1 MGHYAAPSVG
11 CQASGQRVDIIFYGG
26 LGLTG
31 FLAGL
36 LGALLGLGGGVF
48 VVPALILAFGMP
60 HLPAV
65 GTSNVAV
72 VATSTAGASSYVRSR
87 LTNIRLALVLLV
99 STTLAALISSLV
111 ASFVPTQ
118 ILSVLFAGVLVYTAL
133 TMLRGKRAAPPAFD
147 PTDKSDDPSARLGL
161 DAAYYDLASDKV
173 EMYRPKRVRAG
184 TAISALAGV
193 IAGLLGVGGGIVQM
207 PVMNLLMSVP
217 IKAATGTSNFMVGV
231 TATSAAFV
239 RYASGDIDPRIAV
252 PVALFVFLGA
262 RVGAWL
268 VPRTPSALLRRIF
281 AFVAL
286 GIAVLMLLQGLGIYQ
301 APGR

>member
-1 MGHYAAPSVG
+1 M
-11 CQASGQRVDIIFYGG
+11 DIFFYGG
-26 LGLTG
+26 LAVTG
-31 FLAGL
+31 FGAGL

-48 VVPALILAFGMP
+48 VVPALVLAFG
-60 HLPAV
+60 LPTLTAV

-87 LTNIRLALVLLV
+87 LTNLRLALVLLV

-111 ASFVPTQ
+111 ASLLPAQV
-118 ILSVLFAGVLVYTAL
+118 LSVLFAIILVYTAFS
-133 TMLRGKRAAPPAFD
+133 MLRGKRPAPPAFD
-147 PTDKSDDPSARLGL
+147 PADKSGGTSARLDL
-161 DAAYYDLASDKV
+161 DAAYYDLASDRV
-173 EMYRPKRVRAG
+173 EMYRPRRVRAG
-184 TAISALAGV
+184 ASISALAGV

-217 IKAATGTSNFMVGV
+217 MKAATGTSNFMVGI

-239 RYASGDIDPRIAV
+239 RYANGDIDPRIAV

-268 VPRTPSALLRRIF
+268 VPRTPNATLRKIF
-281 AFVAL
+281 GYVAL
-286 GIAVLMLLQGLGIYQ
+286 GIALLMLMQGLGLYQ
-301 APGR
+301 PPSR

>member
-1 MGHYAAPSVG
+1 L
-11 CQASGQRVDIIFYGG
+11 DIFFYGG
-26 LGLTG
+26 LAVTG
-31 FLAGL
+31 FGAGL

-48 VVPALILAFGMP
+48 VVPALVLAFG
-60 HLPAV
+60 LPTLTAV

-72 VATSTAGASSYVRSR
+72 VATSTAGASTYVRSR

-99 STTLAALISSLV
+99 STTLAALVSSLV
-111 ASFVPTQ
+111 ASLLPAQV
-118 ILSVLFAGVLVYTAL
+118 LSVLFAVILVYTAFS
-133 TMLRGKRAAPPAFD
+133 MLRGKRPAPPAFD
-147 PTDKSDDPSARLGL
+147 PEDKGDGTAARLDL

-173 EMYRPKRVRAG
+173 EIYRPRRVRTG

-217 IKAATGTSNFMVGV
+217 IKAATGTSNFMVGI

-239 RYASGDIDPRIAV
+239 RYANGDIDPRIAV

-262 RVGAWL
+262 RAGAWL
-268 VPRTPSALLRRIF
+268 VPRTPSATLRRIF
-281 AFVAL
+281 GYVAL
-286 GIAVLMLLQGLGIYQ
+286 GIALLMLLQGLGIYQ
-301 APGR
+301 PPGR

>member
-1 MGHYAAPSVG
+1 
-11 CQASGQRVDIIFYGG
+11 VDIFFYGG
-26 LGLTG
+26 LAVTG
-31 FLAGL
+31 FGAGM

-48 VVPALILAFGMP
+48 VVPALILVFGIP
-60 HLPAV
+60 HLSAV

-72 VATSTAGASSYVRSR
+72 VATSTAGASTYVRSR

-111 ASFVPTQ
+111 ASYLPTQ
-118 ILSVLFAGVLVYTAL
+118 VLSVLFAAVLVYTSFS
-133 TMLRGKRAAPPAFD
+133 MLRGKRAAPPAFD
-147 PTDKSDDPSARLGL
+147 PADKGDGTAARLDL
-161 DAAYYDLASDKV
+161 DAAFYDRAIDRV
-173 EMYRPKRVRAG
+173 ETYRPRRVGAG
-184 TAISALAGV
+184 AGISAVAGV

-207 PVMNLLMSVP
+207 PVMNLLMQIP

-239 RYASGDIDPRIAV
+239 RYANGDIDPRIAV

-262 RVGAWL
+262 RAGAWL
-268 VPRTPSALLRRIF
+268 VPRTPSGRLRKIF

-286 GIAVLMLLQGLGIYQ
+286 GIAVLMLMQGLGIYQ
-301 APGR
+301 PPGR